1 MKKMLW
7 ILLTV
12 LLASFFVFGICVFIV
27 DIANTSKH
35 KQLNTYTI
43 TVCELDGTE
52 LYTWKAKLPYI
63 PYDGMILYK
72 NRLIK
77 VK

>member
-1 MKKMLW
+1 MKKILW
-7 ILLTV
+7 SILTV
-12 LLASFFVFGICVFIV
+12 LLICFFVFGICVLIRDIV
-27 DIANTSKH
+27 NTSKP

-52 LYTWKAKLPYI
+52 LYTWEARLPCI
-63 PYDGMILYK
+63 PYDGIIIYK
-72 NRLIK
+72 DRLIK